1 MTLVQ
6 FSPVSLSILSGAVDS
21 MIEKIFLSNPADSA
35 ATLLSQP
42 ITSYG
47 DLNTVLSSLYNN
59 VFMPV
64 ALCLVVIY
72 FLVGMIDKSMTFD
85 DMSIPQVWRQ
95 CVLLIGCLLLLTHGY
110 DIMTTLLDIGSG
122 LFSNM
127 QGFIN
132 VDAEGLSLTVEEVRE
147 GLGIED
153 SLGGDLGGLISL
165 LIPWLLS
172 SLFPIIIKA
181 ICYMRLL
188 EIAVRIC
195 MMPLSLSD
203 FFQNGLHG
211 AGWRNLKAF
220 LAVALQTVS
229 IYLILYVSQAIL
241 GTVGTN
247 VDDSFI
253 IVYLAIWAA
262 TIGLLFRSQ
271 SLCKEII
278 GA

>member
-6 FSPVSLSILSGAVDS
+6 FTPVSLSILSGAVDS

-132 VDAEGLSLTVEEVRE
+132 VDAEGLNLTVEEVRE

>member
-132 VDAEGLSLTVEEVRE
+132 VDAEGLNLTVEEVRE

>member
-132 VDAEGLSLTVEEVRE
+132 VDAEGLNLTVEEVRE

-253 IVYLAIWAA
+253 IVYLAVWAA